1 MYFKVMKSTNGQ
13 FYFTAVA
20 DNNQVLCTS
29 ETYWQK
35 QSALDAIATIKKEA
49 ATAPVKDTAY

>member
-1 MYFKVMKSTNGQ
+1 MYFKVMKATNGQ
-13 FYFTAVA
+13 YYFTANA

-35 QSALDAIATIKKEA
+35 QSALDAIAVIKREA
-49 ATAPVKDTAY
+49 ATAPIKDSTY